1 MQVTPA
7 LNDRIARKDDGLIV
21 QGTHA
26 WFMVRC
32 GKVTA
37 SEVANALAIAKIGKN
52 KGGSTEGRKTY
63 MASIIAELLTG
74 EPDMEG
80 YATSSMN
87 RGTNEEPRARAAY
100 EIANDVDVDTVGFV
114 LHPTIERAGSSP
126 DGLVCTDGMLEI
138 KNPKT
143 KNHIAYMLT
152 GELPEEYEPQV
163 MFSLACT
170 EREWCDFL
178 SYDAR
183 MPKGLR
189 VFCKRIYRNEPRI
202 AEINSGVLQFLDE
215 ADEIIRQL
223 KARYGVQD
231 IAQKPLSK
239 GKQEDAIMHDP
250 ALGIQEEDLPAW
262 ARKDRGTL

>member
-1 MQVTPA
+1 MNVTPA
-7 LNDRIARKDDGLIV
+7 LDARIARCDEGLVV

-26 WFMVRC
+26 WFMARC
-32 GKVTA
+32 GRVTA
-37 SEVANALAIAKIGKN
+37 SEVASVRLALTGKN
-52 KGGSTEGRKTY
+52 KGGSTEGRRTY
-63 MASIIAELLTG
+63 MASIIGEILTG

-87 RGTNEEPRARAAY
+87 RGKDEEPRARAAY

-126 DGLVCTDGMLEI
+126 DGLVGADGMLEI
-138 KNPKT
+138 KNPKS
-143 KNHIAYMLT
+143 KNHISYMLT

-189 VFCKRIYRNEPRI
+189 FFIKRIYRNEPRI
-202 AEINSGVLQFLDE
+202 SKINADVLQFLDE

-223 KARYGVQD
+223 KKRYGVPD
-231 IAQKPLSK
+231 IRPAVVHKAK
-239 GKQEDAIMHDP
+239 REDAVMTDP
-250 ALGIQEEDLPAW
+250 ELGITDADIESVYPEW
-262 ARKDRGTL
+262 ARR